1 MARLPASTAPYEEA
15 LGSDHDCI
23 QNHATR
29 GWSTSPLF
37 LTIHNMNFL
46 LYPGRSVLFNVTS
59 IHFNSC
65 GTSVVLFF
73 GPTVTVFLCG
83 VLAVDLGFLF
93 NFPVDYNAYVLSSPN
108 RADLLYR
115 SLPLLLPGTTKSPSS
130 CNLHSCGTWSGCIGK
145 QCGIPLNHAHG

>member
-1 MARLPASTAPYEEA
+1 
-15 LGSDHDCI
+15 
-23 QNHATR
+23 
-29 GWSTSPLF
+29 
-37 LTIHNMNFL
+37 MNFL

-93 NFPVDYNAYVLSSPN
+93 N
-108 RADLLYR
+108 
-115 SLPLLLPGTTKSPSS
+115 LP
-130 CNLHSCGTWSGCIGK
+130 
-145 QCGIPLNHAHG
+145 